1 MSELAGGGGGG
12 PLLAGFGGL
21 DNEQQ
26 VFDQEEDIQQQQPF
40 LGPVRHT
47 IFTAMLATFLGLC
60 ALLRSRSISKGGHSG
75 ATQTI
80 IDHGGSIS
88 SSMYA
93 LLHSYRYSVAS
104 AASQPLLLLVVAL
117 AFIVPA
123 AEAGCREI
131 DGCGLCNSNCP
142 GGEYRDCHSG
152 NSGCTFGTKRE

>member
-1 MSELAGGGGGG
+1 MSDLAGGGGGGG

-123 AEAGCREI
+123 AEGCRHV
-131 DGCGLCNSNCP
+131 DSCGACNSHCP
-142 GGEYRDCHSG
+142 GGEYIRCDDCF
-152 NSGCTFGTKRE
+152 FGSEE